1 MCALF
6 VKTVEKRIFKKSGYI
21 YIYILTPRG
30 KSHRR
35 PDHKE
40 RPLGRELP
48 DPGPR
53 VGLKTVMG
61 SEQDG
66 QGLLALRPPPEG
78 RSAAGGGYSRA
89 SKTRNRGGALR
100 PHLSRVMS
108 LL

>member
-6 VKTVEKRIFKKSGYI
+6 VKMVEKRIFKKSGDIYIYMYI
-21 YIYILTPRG
+21 YIFTPRG

-40 RPLGRELP
+40 RPPGRELL

-53 VGLKTVMG
+53 VGLKSVMG

-66 QGLLALRPPPEG
+66 QGLFSWRRPQQG
-78 RSAAGGGYSRA
+78 F
-89 SKTRNRGGALR
+89 
-100 PHLSRVMS
+100 
-108 LL
+108 